1 MIYVNSVYFGAF
13 IQNGWQNRC
22 VQFGGGG
29 RGEGGGGGG
38 GGEVVACIDG
48 PHEALE
54 WVIYWFLVK
63 IADEK
68 ELVTD
73 R

>member
-1 MIYVNSVYFGAF
+1 MIYANSVYFGAF
-13 IQNGWQNRC
+13 IQNGSQNIC

-54 WVIYWFLVK
+54 
-63 IADEK
+63 
-68 ELVTD
+68 
-73 R
+73 